1 MIENVLDCGIVILV
15 GRTAHQL
22 FVLVGCLLL
31 LLFHETLAT
40 RHDADIAAAA
50 AAVASDFEVAGAE
63 VDEVAAIA
71 AGDEMGSQVGG
82 KIVVEN
88 AAVDFEID
96 TANAV
101 AGTAAA
107 VVGVV
112 AANIVAVVAAVNI
125 DVDVVDVVVG

>member
-50 AAVASDFEVAGAE
+50 VAVASDFEVAGAE
-63 VDEVAAIA
+63 VDEVAATA

-107 VVGVV
+107 AVVDVV
-112 AANIVAVVAAVNI
+112 AANIVAVVAAVDI
-125 DVDVVDVVVG
+125 DVDVVVG